1 MTRDSVPAKLE
12 RPSHLDLGRAGERA
26 ASAYLRAKRFKI
38 VETGWRF
45 GRGEI
50 DIIALDGPVLVFVEV
65 KTRQSR
71 AFGCPEEAVTAAK
84 QRQLR
89 KIAQAYLV
97 RRRIGNVPCRFDVVA
112 IEAAPP
118 GRPVFRHIMNAF

>member
-1 MTRDSVPAKLE
+1 LNRDPDGE
-12 RPSHLDLGRAGERA
+12 RPGPLSHLELGRSGERA
-26 ASAYLRAKRFKI
+26 AVDFLRAKRFAI

-50 DIIALDGPVLVFVEV
+50 DIIARDGPVLVFVEV
-65 KTRQSR
+65 KARR
-71 AFGCPEEAVTAAK
+71 GRDHGYPEEAVTAAK

-97 RRRIGNVPCRFDVVA
+97 RRRIGNVTCRFDVVA
-112 IEAAPP
+112 VESGA
-118 GRPVFRHIMNAF
+118 GGPVLRHIPNAF